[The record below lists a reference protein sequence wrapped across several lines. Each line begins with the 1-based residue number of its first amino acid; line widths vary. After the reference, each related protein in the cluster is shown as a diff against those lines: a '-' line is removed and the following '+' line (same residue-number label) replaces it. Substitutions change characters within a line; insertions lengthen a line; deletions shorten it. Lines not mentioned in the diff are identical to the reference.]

1 MRWRVCSLSL
11 LLASIGWP
19 AYAQQPQRGRA
30 EDARVVVAFDH
41 LTRAATPPEGM
52 SFRVPLAED
61 QEVVEVFLR
70 LVRVKTGQVGVV
82 QDSAVALIDAN
93 GNEHG
98 AETLTAELNPRG
110 RQGRWET
117 LAGALIRA
125 VFVLPKAFT
134 PVAIR
139 YVYAY
144 WDSPEAAQ
152 AGRAEILV
160 PIRRTGRR

>member
-1 MRWRVCSLSL
+1 MKWRVGSFAL

-19 AYAQQPQRGRA
+19 AHAQQPQQGRA
-30 EDARVVVAFDH
+30 EDARVVVAFDR

-52 SFRVPLAED
+52 SFRVPLAEG

-82 QDSAVALIDAN
+82 QESHATLIDAN

-98 AETLTAELNPRG
+98 SETFTAELNPRG

-125 VFVLPKAFT
+125 VFVLPKAFV
-134 PVAIR
+134 PVAVR
-139 YVYAY
+139 VVYAY

-160 PIRRTGRR
+160 PIRRAGRR